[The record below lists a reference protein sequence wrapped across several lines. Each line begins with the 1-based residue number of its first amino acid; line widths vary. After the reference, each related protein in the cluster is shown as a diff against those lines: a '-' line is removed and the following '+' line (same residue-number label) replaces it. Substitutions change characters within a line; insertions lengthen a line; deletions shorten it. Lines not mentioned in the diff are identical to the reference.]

1 MTAEYTINAYETN
14 QVKLYAVEGEAD
26 SRQVFFKIVEKSGTV
41 AAVSNAQPTDLML
54 DLTGMTAMLVVFD
67 SYKKIECA
75 GTITD
80 AQGGIVRFTLSP
92 ELCQLHGKKECAI
105 ELTRSS
111 DKLRIAGI
119 TLTVQEISGYRT
131 ISICRGTAW
140 SDAVTVLDD
149 GETYILGNTEK
160 LVFQAKSGER
170 NLIHKELTNSN
181 YDADAGGYLLFLS
194 SSETNLSPGKYYYT
208 IKLKRA
214 DGEYEPVIFKS
225 NFIIEE

>member
-14 QVKLYAVEGEAD
+14 QVKIYAVEGEAD
-26 SRQVFFKIVEKSGTV
+26 SRRVIFNIVEKSGTV
-41 AAVSNAQPTDLML
+41 AAVSNAKPANLML
-54 DLTGMTAMLVVFD
+54 DLTGMTAVFVVFD
-67 SYKKIECA
+67 SYKKIECT

-80 AQGGIVRFTLSP
+80 ARGGVVEFLLTP
-92 ELCQLHGKKECAI
+92 ETAQLPGKKECTI
-105 ELTRSS
+105 ELKKASG
-111 DKLRIAGI
+111 KLRIAGI
-119 TLTVQEISGYRT
+119 TLDVQEISGYRT

-149 GETYILGNTEK
+149 GKAYILGNTEK

-170 NLIHKELTNSN
+170 ILIHKELTSSDYNT
-181 YDADAGGYLLFLS
+181 DAGGYLLFLS
-194 SSETNLSPGKYYYT
+194 SEQTNISPGKYYYN

-225 NFIIEE
+225 EFIIEE